1 MATLEEKAIERLI
14 GVMDPHV
21 GLNVWDM
28 GLVHDMKFDGDQVSV
43 TFIPTS
49 PFCPM
54 GIQLAVAIKK
64 ALLKMDEI
72 NKVNIQ
78 IQGHMNAKEINEML
92 AKD

>member
-1 MATLEEKAIERLI
+1 MTLEEKAIETLQ

-28 GLVHDMKFDGDQVSV
+28 GLIHNMKFDGDTVSA

-54 GIQLAVAIKK
+54 GIQLAMAIKK

-72 NKVNIQ
+72 NKVNIK
-78 IQGHMNAKEINEML
+78 IDGHLNAVEINEML
-92 AKD
+92 AKDD

>member
-1 MATLEEKAIERLI
+1 MTLKEKAIEILQ

-28 GLVHDMKFDGDQVSV
+28 GLVHDMKFEGDQVHV

-49 PFCPM
+49 SFCPM

-64 ALLKMDEI
+64 ALLTMDEV
-72 NKVNIQ
+72 NKVNI
-78 IQGHMNAKEINEML
+78 IIKGHMNAIEINEML